1 MCREVRFAHGGHV
14 FGAACGSSIAIY
26 NTYSFERTHV
36 LTGHQH
42 SITSLVW
49 SSDDKQLLS
58 AGMDGA
64 VHEWD
69 LHTGQ
74 RRWED
79 EAESARKGVQYSC
92 AIFAPPHDA
101 PRHEQAEGMGQAE
114 AEAEAGAE
122 AEAEVAS
129 EPLTLTKAEAGA
141 GAEAEA
147 ALASE
152 PLALHALKHS
162 WRGSYGRLLQL
173 SPAGTAVATQR
184 PIPTT

>member
-1 MCREVRFAHGGHV
+1 M

-42 SITSLVW
+42 SITSLAW

-114 AEAEAGAE
+114 AEAEAGAVLE
-122 AEAEVAS
+122 PEAEVTTPESMRELMFGGTAG
-129 EPLTLTKAEAGA
+129 GA
-141 GAEAEA
+141 GR
-147 ALASE
+147 LM
-152 PLALHALKHS
+152 
-162 WRGSYGRLLQL
+162 GS
-173 SPAGTAVATQR
+173 PGT
-184 PIPTT
+184 